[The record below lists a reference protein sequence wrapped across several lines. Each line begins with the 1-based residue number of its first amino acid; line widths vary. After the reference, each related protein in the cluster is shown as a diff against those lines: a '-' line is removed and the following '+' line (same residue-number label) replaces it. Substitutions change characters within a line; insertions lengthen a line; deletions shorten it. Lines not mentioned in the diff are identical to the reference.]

1 MSDDEKLLWMFEQV
15 HGFKGTS
22 GQCYT
27 ELEYDDYLN
36 AIAVNVMKDNN
47 LCWTATKLDLVFD
60 YLTKHL

>member
-1 MSDDEKLLWMFEQV
+1 MNDDEKLLWMFEQV
-15 HGFKGTS
+15 HGFRDAS

-27 ELEYDDYLN
+27 ELEYDDSMN
-36 AIAVNVMKDNN
+36 AVAVNVMKNNN